1 MSTKTIFD
9 YVKILK
15 SINLGN
21 SKSKIPK
28 EKGYARSHFVYQ
40 LLKKYDAHFTVLQVP
55 NAKDKATIFSFMEE
69 DIVEPLDSSV
79 PAKATDDTWKEL
91 RRRIKVFYQV
101 ELHLKD
107 MARRKLADIKQE
119 TKTAHEL
126 LHEIVELYE
135 IAQFTDDIENLKE
148 LIRDRFIKAIDDRRV
163 TAQVDLHDLPGA
175 TRLTVDQICE
185 YTYILQKSSTPA
197 RANRVTAGSRG
208 RGGQSNASNKCTGC
222 GQFSH
227 QTGAANCPAKGRDC
241 YKCGRYNHFGD
252 QCMSAPTRGRGNT
265 RGRGRS
271 YQGYQPYRGRGGY
284 RGGSRGGFRGGFRG
298 NYRGGFRGG
307 YRGGR
312 GNRGRGG
319 QTYQNKKITTEEKS
333 HSEQLQEHSDQ
344 LALLFENHNL
354 D

>member
-1 MSTKTIFD
+1 MSAKTIFD

-40 LLKKYDAHFTVLQVP
+40 LLKKYDAHFTVLQVAS
-55 NAKDKATIFSFMEE
+55 AKDKATIFSFMEE
-69 DIVEPLDSSV
+69 DIIEPLDSSV
-79 PAKATDDTWKEL
+79 PAKANDDAWKEL

-107 MARRKLADIKQE
+107 MARRKLAEIKQE
-119 TKTAHEL
+119 QKTAHEL

-135 IAQFTDDIENLKE
+135 IAAYTDDIEQLKE

-175 TRLTVDQICE
+175 TKLTVDQICE
-185 YTYILQKSSTPA
+185 YTYILQKTNPPA

-222 GQFSH
+222 GQFNH

-265 RGRGRS
+265 RGRGRG

-284 RGGSRGGFRGGFRG
+284 RGGSRGGF
-298 NYRGGFRGG
+298 RGGFRGG

>member
-40 LLKKYDAHFTVLQVP
+40 LLKKYDAHFTVLQVQS
-55 NAKDKATIFSFMEE
+55 AKDKATIFSFMEE

-79 PAKATDDTWKEL
+79 PAKANDDAWKEL
-91 RRRIKVFYQV
+91 RRRIKIFYQV

-107 MARRKLADIKQE
+107 MARRRLAEIKQE
-119 TKTAHEL
+119 QKTAHEL

-135 IAQFTDDIENLKE
+135 IADYTENTEHLTE
-148 LIRDRFIKAIDDRRV
+148 LIRDRFIKAIDDKRV

-175 TRLTVDQICE
+175 TKLTVDQICE
-185 YTYILQKSSTPA
+185 YTYILQKTNTPA

-208 RGGQSNASNKCTGC
+208 RGGQSNTSKCTGC
-222 GQFSH
+222 GQFNH

-241 YKCGRYNHFGD
+241 FSCGRYNHFSD
-252 QCMSAPTRGRGNT
+252 QCMSPTRGRGNN
-265 RGRGRS
+265 RGRG
-271 YQGYQPYRGRGGY
+271 YQNYQPYRG

-298 NYRGGFRGG
+298 GYRGGFRGGRGG

-344 LALLFENHNL
+344 LALLFQNHNL

>member
-28 EKGYARSHFVYQ
+28 EKGYARSHFIYQ

-55 NAKDKATIFSFMEE
+55 NAKDMATIFSFMEE
-69 DIVEPLDSSV
+69 DIVEPLNSSV
-79 PAKATDDTWKEL
+79 PAKANDDAWKEL
-91 RRRIKVFYQV
+91 RRRIKIFYQV

-119 TKTAHEL
+119 SKTAHEL

-135 IAQFTDDIENLKE
+135 IAQYTEDIEQLKE

-175 TRLTVDQICE
+175 TKLTVDQICE
-185 YTYILQKSSTPA
+185 YTYILQKTNNPA
-197 RANRVTAGSRG
+197 RVNRVTAPSRG
-208 RGGQSNASNKCTGC
+208 RGGNSNFGTSNKCTGC
-222 GQFSH
+222 GQFNH

-265 RGRGRS
+265 RGRGRG
-271 YQGYQPYRGRGGY
+271 YQGYQPYRG
-284 RGGSRGGFRGGFRG
+284 RGGSRGGFRGGFR
-298 NYRGGFRGG
+298 RGFRGG
-307 YRGGR
+307 FRGGR

-319 QTYQNKKITTEEKS
+319 QTYQNKKITTENS
-333 HSEQLQEHSDQ
+333 HSEQLQLHSEQ

>member
-1 MSTKTIFD
+1 MSTRTIFD

-40 LLKKYDAHFTVLQVP
+40 LLKKYDAHFKVLLVES
-55 NAKDKATIFSFMEE
+55 AKDKATIFSFMEE

-79 PAKATDDTWKEL
+79 PAKANDDAWKEL

-107 MARRKLADIKQE
+107 MARRRLAEIKQE
-119 TKTAHEL
+119 QKTAHEL

-135 IAQFTDDIENLKE
+135 IAAYTENTEHLTE

-175 TRLTVDQICE
+175 TKLTVDQICE
-185 YTYILQKSSTPA
+185 YTYILQKTNTPA

-208 RGGQSNASNKCTGC
+208 RGGQSNTSKCTGC

-241 YKCGRYNHFGD
+241 FNCGRYNHFGD
-252 QCMSAPTRGRGNT
+252 QCKSAPTRGRGNT
-265 RGRGRS
+265 RGRGR
-271 YQGYQPYRGRGGY
+271 GYQTYQSYRG
-284 RGGSRGGFRGGFRG
+284 S
-298 NYRGGFRGG
+298 RGGFRGG

-333 HSEQLQEHSDQ
+333 HSEQPQQHSDQ
-344 LALLFENHNL
+344 LALLFENHHL

>member
-40 LLKKYDAHFTVLQVP
+40 LLKKYDSHFTVLQVE

-79 PAKATDDTWKEL
+79 PAKANDDAWKEL

-107 MARRKLADIKQE
+107 MARRRLAEIKQE
-119 TKTAHEL
+119 QKTAHEL
-126 LHEIVELYE
+126 LHEIVELHE
-135 IAQFTDDIENLKE
+135 IAAYTDDINQLTE

-175 TRLTVDQICE
+175 TNLLSIKSVNIHIYYKKPTLQPVQIE
-185 YTYILQKSSTPA
+185 
-197 RANRVTAGSRG
+197 
-208 RGGQSNASNKCTGC
+208 
-222 GQFSH
+222 
-227 QTGAANCPAKGRDC
+227 
-241 YKCGRYNHFGD
+241 
-252 QCMSAPTRGRGNT
+252 
-265 RGRGRS
+265 
-271 YQGYQPYRGRGGY
+271 
-284 RGGSRGGFRGGFRG
+284 
-298 NYRGGFRGG
+298 
-307 YRGGR
+307 
-312 GNRGRGG
+312 
-319 QTYQNKKITTEEKS
+319 
-333 HSEQLQEHSDQ
+333 
-344 LALLFENHNL
+344 
-354 D
+354 

>member
-28 EKGYARSHFVYQ
+28 EKGYERSHFVYD
-40 LLKKYDAHFTVLQVP
+40 LLKKYDANFKVLEVPDKDRATV
-55 NAKDKATIFSFMEE
+55 FSFMEE
-69 DIVEPLDSSV
+69 DIVRPLDSSV
-79 PAKATDDTWKEL
+79 PAKPTDDQWKEL
-91 RRRIKVFYQV
+91 RRRIRIFYQV

-107 MARRKLADIKQE
+107 MARRKLSEIRQE
-119 TKTAHEL
+119 QKSAHEL

-135 IAQFTDDIENLKE
+135 IAAYTEDIEQLKE
-148 LIRDRFIKAIDDRRV
+148 LIRDKFIKAIDDRRV

-175 TRLTVDQICE
+175 TKLTVDQICE
-185 YTYILQKSSTPA
+185 YTYILQKTNTPA

-208 RGGQSNASNKCTGC
+208 RGEQSNASNKCTGC

-241 YKCGRYNHFGD
+241 HKCGKYNHFGD
-252 QCMSAPTRGRGNT
+252 QCMSSTKGRGNT
-265 RGRGRS
+265 RGRGRGRG
-271 YQGYQPYRGRGGY
+271 YQNYQPYRG
-284 RGGSRGGFRGGFRG
+284 RGGSRGGFRGG
-298 NYRGGFRGG
+298 YRGGFRGG
-307 YRGGR
+307 FRGGR

-319 QTYQNKKITTEEKS
+319 QTYQNKKITEEKS
-333 HSEQLQEHSDQ
+333 HSEQLQQHSEQ
-344 LALLFENHNL
+344 LELLFQNHNL